1 MSGGHFEYANERLMI
16 EMFGYDYDTKE
27 IKNDPF
33 EDREIS
39 ELMYDLLELTYSLD
53 YYLSGDISKED
64 YLNDK
69 KKFKEKWFGG
79 NREERLKKY
88 IDEQLDLIKQELLEM
103 I

>member
-1 MSGGHFEYANERLMI
+1 MI

-69 KKFKEKWFGG
+69 RSLRRNGLVVIEKKD
-79 NREERLKKY
+79 LKN
-88 IDEQLDLIKQELLEM
+88 ILM
-103 I
+103 NNWV